1 MLFNSIQFAV
11 FLPVLIG
18 LYYFIPHRYRWL
30 LLLSSSYFFYSFA
43 KIEYIFL
50 LMGSTLVNYTLG
62 ILMSGT
68 SKNKKKPYMWTGVF
82 LNIGMLFLFKY
93 FNFFSKSAAGVLGAL
108 NIRQDLPIFE
118 YLLPVGISFYTFQSL
133 AYILDVYKDK
143 IPAERKLNIFALFTA
158 FFPPLLSG
166 PINRARDLIPQ
177 FQQNHAFDY
186 QNVTRGLRLILWG
199 LVKKMVI
206 ADHLAVYV
214 NHVYNHV
221 ADYQGIALMIATLF
235 YTVQIYCDFSG
246 YTDMAR
252 GSAQVLGYDLMEN
265 FRHPYFARSLH
276 EFWQRWHISLSTW
289 FRDYVYIPLGGKR
302 VTTIWRWRYNIF
314 ITFLISGLWH
324 GANWTF
330 VVWGALHGFILIL
343 ENATQH
349 FQRRLAD
356 RLFPDKAS
364 RLNQGIQVAITMCM
378 VSFAWIFFRTHS
390 VSDAFTIIRKMCLIG
405 IDGFGLKETGITAVG
420 IPQFIFL
427 LFMIVLLFGVEMW
440 ERRGWVQEQVEKLP
454 LTARWA
460 IYTVAL
466 WSVLISGV
474 FGVKQEFIYFQF

>member
-1 MLFNSIQFAV
+1 
-11 FLPVLIG
+11 
-18 LYYFIPHRYRWL
+18 
-30 LLLSSSYFFYSFA
+30 
-43 KIEYIFL
+43 
-50 LMGSTLVNYTLG
+50 
-62 ILMSGT
+62 
-68 SKNKKKPYMWTGVF
+68 
-82 LNIGMLFLFKY
+82 
-93 FNFFSKSAAGVLGAL
+93 VLGAL
-108 NIRQDLPIFE
+108 NIHQDVPMFE
-118 YLLPVGISFYTFQSL
+118 LLLPVGISFYTFQSL
-133 AYILDVYKDK
+133 GYILDVYNDK
-143 IPAERKLNIFALFTA
+143 VPAERKLNIFALFTA

-166 PINRARDLIPQ
+166 PINRASDLMPQ
-177 FQQNHAFDY
+177 FKQPRAFDY
-186 QNVTRGLRLILWG
+186 QNVTQGLRLILWG

-221 ADYQGIALMIATLF
+221 GDYQGIALIIATLF

-289 FRDYVYIPLGGKR
+289 FRDYVYVPLGGNR
-302 VTTIWRWRYNIF
+302 VTIWRWRYNIF

-343 ENATQH
+343 ENATRH

-356 RLFPDKAS
+356 RLFTGKAS
-364 RLNQGIQVAITMCM
+364 RLNQGIQVAITMSM
-378 VSFAWIFFRTHS
+378 ISFAWIFFRANS
-390 VSDAFTIIRKMCLIG
+390 VSDAFTIIRKMFLIG
-405 IDGFGLKETGITAVG
+405 IDGFGLKQSGITVVG

-427 LFMIVLLFGVEMW
+427 LLMVVLLFGVEMW
-440 ERRGWVQEQVEKLP
+440 ERRGWVQELVGKLP
-454 LTARWA
+454 LTVRWT
-460 IYTVAL
+460 IYTVAF

>member
-1 MLFNSIQFAV
+1 MLFNSFQFAV
-11 FLPVLIG
+11 FFPVLIG
-18 LYYFIPHRYRWL
+18 LYYLIPHRYRWF

-50 LMGSTLVNYTLG
+50 LMGSTLVNYSLG
-62 ILMSGT
+62 LLISGT
-68 SKNKKKPYMWTGVF
+68 PKKKRKPYMWAGVF
-82 LNIGMLFLFKY
+82 FNIGILFLFKY
-93 FNFFSKSAAGVLGAL
+93 FNFFSKSATNVLGAL
-108 NIRQDLPIFE
+108 NIRQDMPMFE
-118 YLLPVGISFYTFQSL
+118 LLLPVGISFYTFQGL
-133 AYILDVYKDK
+133 AYILDVYDDK
-143 IPAERKLNIFALFTA
+143 VPAERKPHIFALFTA

-166 PINRARDLIPQ
+166 PINRARDLMPQ
-177 FQQNHAFDY
+177 FKQPHPFDY
-186 QNVTRGLRLILWG
+186 QNMTQGLRLILWG

-214 NHVYNHV
+214 NRVYNH
-221 ADYQGIALMIATLF
+221 ADDYQGVALMIATVF

-265 FRHPYFARSLH
+265 FRHPYFSKSLH

-289 FRDYVYIPLGGKR
+289 FRDYVYIPLGGNR
-302 VTTIWRWRYNIF
+302 VTKWRWRYNIF
-314 ITFLISGLWH
+314 VTFMVSGLWH

-330 VVWGALHGFILIL
+330 VIWGVLHGVILML
-343 ENATQH
+343 ENATHH

-356 RLFPDKAS
+356 RLFPNKAS

-378 VSFAWIFFRTHS
+378 VSFSWIFFRANS
-390 VSDAFTIIRKMCLIG
+390 ISDAFTIIRNMCCIN
-405 IDGFGLKETGITAVG
+405 IDGFGLKQAGIDVVG

-427 LFMIVLLFGVEMW
+427 LSMIVLLFSVEMW
-440 ERRGWVQEQVEKLP
+440 ERRGWIQEQTGDLP
-454 LTARWA
+454 LTIRWA
-460 IYTVAL
+460 VYTIAC
-466 WSVLISGV
+466 WSVLISAV

>member
-1 MLFNSIQFAV
+1 
-11 FLPVLIG
+11 
-18 LYYFIPHRYRWL
+18 
-30 LLLSSSYFFYSFA
+30 
-43 KIEYIFL
+43 
-50 LMGSTLVNYTLG
+50 
-62 ILMSGT
+62 
-68 SKNKKKPYMWTGVF
+68 
-82 LNIGMLFLFKY
+82 
-93 FNFFSKSAAGVLGAL
+93 
-108 NIRQDLPIFE
+108 
-118 YLLPVGISFYTFQSL
+118 
-133 AYILDVYKDK
+133 
-143 IPAERKLNIFALFTA
+143 
-158 FFPPLLSG
+158 
-166 PINRARDLIPQ
+166 
-177 FQQNHAFDY
+177 
-186 QNVTRGLRLILWG
+186 
-199 LVKKMVI
+199 MVI

-221 ADYQGIALMIATLF
+221 GDYQGIALIIATLF

-289 FRDYVYIPLGGKR
+289 FRDYVYVPLGGNR
-302 VTTIWRWRYNIF
+302 VTIWRWRYNIF

-343 ENATQH
+343 ENATRH

-356 RLFPDKAS
+356 RLFTGKAS
-364 RLNQGIQVAITMCM
+364 RLNQGIQVAITMSM
-378 VSFAWIFFRTHS
+378 ISFAWIFFRANS
-390 VSDAFTIIRKMCLIG
+390 VSDAFTIIRKMFLIG
-405 IDGFGLKETGITAVG
+405 IDGFGLKQAGITVVG

-427 LFMIVLLFGVEMW
+427 LLMVVLLFGVEMW
-440 ERRGWVQEQVEKLP
+440 ERRGWVQELVGNLP
-454 LTARWA
+454 LTVRWT
-460 IYTVAL
+460 IYTVAF